1 MRMASVTEPFP
12 SRRLRLPPRARA
24 RGWAP
29 GSKQQV
35 RFLGVVGRYSRA
47 RARSLAKTIIHNAAT
62 SAAVAAAALPES
74 IRHEPQFSN
83 WLPSLPVA
91 SHTSAPFC
99 AATSTPR
106 VKETRH

>member
-1 MRMASVTEPFP
+1 LASSVAT
-12 SRRLRLPPRARA
+12 
-24 RGWAP
+24 
-29 GSKQQV
+29 
-35 RFLGVVGRYSRA
+35 RA

-62 SAAVAAAALPES
+62 SAAAAAAAAAAALPES

-99 AATSTPR
+99 AATAEKKHIYTASQRNTTLNSCP
-106 VKETRH
+106 